1 MRIRFRFLYINIIL
15 HVLIWSLVLS
25 LPYLISSA
33 ENDYEIGPLPGLFF
47 SLAGCL
53 HLFIFYFNAFF
64 LIPKLLNWRLWW
76 GYIFASA
83 ALIIGSFQLKYH
95 MLLWW
100 FPEVLKDMAAY
111 KFVFAPSIVVFI
123 ISIVYRKV
131 LDQLQNDRLQQ
142 KIKAEQLSTELK
154 FLRSQ
159 ISPHFL
165 FNVLT
170 NLVSLARKKSDQM
183 EPALI
188 MLSELMRYSL
198 YDTQAVKVPLAKEMA
213 YLNNYIA
220 LQRLRFGDDIA
231 IQYHTD
237 QNIENENHSIEPMLL
252 IPFVENAFKH
262 GTGSLE
268 NPVIRIEAS
277 IKNDQL
283 VFEVENQADQ
293 KTGSS
298 KDESSGIGLANVRSR
313 LNLLYKDRH
322 DLKIKTDQGM
332 FHIVL
337 TLLLK

>member
-33 ENDYEIGPLPGLFF
+33 ENDYKIGPLPGLFF

-322 DLKIKTDQGM
+322 DLKIKTDKGM